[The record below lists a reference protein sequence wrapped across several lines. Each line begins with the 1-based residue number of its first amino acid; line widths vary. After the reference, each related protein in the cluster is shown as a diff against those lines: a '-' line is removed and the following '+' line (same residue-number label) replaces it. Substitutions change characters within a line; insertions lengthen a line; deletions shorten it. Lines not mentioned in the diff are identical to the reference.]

1 MFLKFDTYLNIVL
14 CTHFYC
20 NEIFTG
26 LFIDKCTKATTH
38 VYKPLVVLKWKT
50 SFTFSWFHIQDMM
63 TCIWKTWL
71 QTWRECFVHYI
82 QSKFSFKYFV
92 SAKLHISYKDNTF
105 NMNRKSIQIDLKWL
119 FWDKIGSILNWFK
132 HTEDKMV
139 KLKVLLV
146 RRSYTLEY
154 DTWNGILARVLQSWS
169 GLGEGYD
176 TWGYHISTYII
187 QEYIISENTH
197 WVCELIICAHNHTIQ
212 NTIYVIIWI

>member
-1 MFLKFDTYLNIVL
+1 M
-14 CTHFYC
+14 
-20 NEIFTG
+20 
-26 LFIDKCTKATTH
+26 
-38 VYKPLVVLKWKT
+38 YKSNK
-50 SFTFSWFHIQDMM
+50 
-63 TCIWKTWL
+63 TCINPWWWYNGRLLFLFLDFTWIWWL
-71 QTWRECFVHYI
+71 VFGRHGYRYGVN
-82 QSKFSFKYFV
+82 V
-92 SAKLHISYKDNTF
+92 SYMIYRVNLHSNVLFQHSCISYKDNTY
-105 NMNRKSIQIDLKWL
+105 NADRKSIQIDLKWL
-119 FWDKIGSILNWFK
+119 FWDKIWSILNWCK